1 MQVEREHTADP
12 NVARRIAMDHLVE
25 DPAYYTKLKSAG
37 LEGRLENPIRKVK
50 GGYRYGSSG
59 KVYKRRSDAVKQAQ
73 AIHVRQAAAERRRLP
88 GGLTRAELKS
98 ASSAPP
104 IACRPF
110 TRVERDPGRFNACMA
125 RASQIGPIENS
136 KAIYDLIASDIQKL
150 DEEHFF
156 VLCFDFRG
164 QLRDYVEVA
173 MGQRHRVAID
183 VEDILAPVLLSK
195 CDGFAVCHCHP
206 SGVTEHSDADADL
219 TKAIRNAAA
228 VACPNVKFVDHV
240 IIGNASWYSFSD
252 GKTHHKR

>member
-73 AIHVRQAAAERRRLP
+73 AIHARQN
-88 GGLTRAELKS
+88 
-98 ASSAPP
+98 ASSEEATSGA
-104 IACRPF
+104 ACRPF

-125 RASQIGPIENS
+125 RAAQIGPIENS